1 MIIGKER
8 KKVIENIRRAA
19 REGGFHKKVEVG
31 DPVLTEGQKEALIK
45 KYLQKKR
52 TVRFWVKNRLA
63 GKLICAATKKINR
76 ETVITGFEN
85 ISQIKGGAIIT
96 SNHFSPLD
104 NTAVRTLA
112 WRMGKKKLCIVS
124 QETNLAMSGII
135 GFLMNYADILPISN
149 NSAYMSRRFEPLLNK
164 ELDKESVVL
173 IYPEQEMWFNYRK
186 PRPLKRGAYYYAAK
200 FGVPVISCFVEMKV
214 LKEMDTR
221 EFHKVNYVVHVLPA
235 IYPDGKK
242 SVRENS
248 LDMCLQDYE
257 QKKKAYE
264 TAYGKALDYEFEEGD
279 IAGWVPGGF

>member
-8 KKVIENIRRAA
+8 EKVIENIRRAA
-19 REGGFHKKVEVG
+19 GEGDFHRKVEVG
-31 DPVLTEGQKEALIK
+31 DPVLTEGQKEVLIK

-52 TVRFWVKNRLA
+52 TLRFWAKNRLA
-63 GKLICAATKKINR
+63 RKLICAATKKVNR
-76 ETVITGFEN
+76 ETVIIGFEN
-85 ISQIKGGAIIT
+85 IDKIKGGAIIT

-112 WRMGKKKLCIVS
+112 WRMGKEKLCIVS
-124 QETNLAMSGII
+124 QETNLAMPGVT

-149 NSAYMSRRFEPLLNK
+149 NPAYMSRRFEPLLKK

-173 IYPEQEMWFNYRK
+173 IYPEQEMWFNYKK

-221 EFHKVNYVVHVLPA
+221 EFYKVNYVVHVLPA

-248 LDMCLQDYE
+248 FGMCVQDYE
-257 QKKKAYE
+257 QKKSAYE
-264 TAYGKALDYEFEEGD
+264 AAYGKALDYDFEEVD

>member
-8 KKVIENIRRAA
+8 EKVIENIRRAA

-149 NSAYMSRRFEPLLNK
+149 NSAYMSRRFEPLLKK

-173 IYPEQEMWFNYRK
+173 IYPEQEM
-186 PRPLKRGAYYYAAK
+186 YAAK

-257 QKKKAYE
+257 QKKNAYE